1 MGEHHD
7 PHQRKELV
15 VLHDFPSKLEEELL
29 SRALEN
35 GTAPE
40 TEAAEILER
49 HAWEAGDTE

>member
-7 PHQRKELV
+7 PHQRKKLV
-15 VLHDFPSKLEEELL
+15 VLHDLPSKLEGELL

>member
-15 VLHDFPSKLEEELL
+15 VLHDLRPKLEEELL

-35 GTAPE
+35 GTDPE
-40 TEAAEILER
+40 TEAAAILER
-49 HAWEAGDTE
+49 HTWEAGDTE